1 MKEKRRM
8 ISEAA
13 KELGLET
20 YTLRAWEEELKL
32 NIPRN
37 DKGYRYYGEKELHT
51 FIKIRDMRDEG
62 MSMDEIKEA
71 LPKNVIPFPAGGS
84 SVGPQDK
91 MEQFQNVMVKI
102 MGRALIEQKNQLS
115 REIGDQVTRQVAK
128 EMDYQFRQKEESEEK
143 RFQKLDELI
152 RLQQQSRE
160 EIAATKER
168 GFFFK
173 KKKRNRE

>member
-71 LPKNVIPFPAGGS
+71 LPKNVIPFPAGGWVRRIKWNS
-84 SVGPQDK
+84 SKMLWLRLWDGP
-91 MEQFQNVMVKI
+91 
-102 MGRALIEQKNQLS
+102 
-115 REIGDQVTRQVAK
+115 
-128 EMDYQFRQKEESEEK
+128 
-143 RFQKLDELI
+143 
-152 RLQQQSRE
+152 
-160 EIAATKER
+160 
-168 GFFFK
+168 
-173 KKKRNRE
+173 

>member
-51 FIKIRDMRDEG
+51 FMKIRDMRDEG

-71 LPKNVIPFPAGGS
+71 LPKNVIPFPQAGAVWSAG
-84 SVGPQDK
+84 
-91 MEQFQNVMVKI
+91 
-102 MGRALIEQKNQLS
+102 
-115 REIGDQVTRQVAK
+115 
-128 EMDYQFRQKEESEEK
+128 
-143 RFQKLDELI
+143 
-152 RLQQQSRE
+152 
-160 EIAATKER
+160 
-168 GFFFK
+168 
-173 KKKRNRE
+173 

>member
-84 SVGPQDK
+84 RAGPLSFTHLTLPPSGLVVKPVG
-91 MEQFQNVMVKI
+91 
-102 MGRALIEQKNQLS
+102 GRLFI
-115 REIGDQVTRQVAK
+115 
-128 EMDYQFRQKEESEEK
+128 
-143 RFQKLDELI
+143 
-152 RLQQQSRE
+152 
-160 EIAATKER
+160 
-168 GFFFK
+168 K
-173 KKKRNRE
+173 KKQKRDGKDRTTRTRRPRQTVDTT

>member
-1 MKEKRRM
+1 M

-62 MSMDEIKEA
+62 MSMDEIKE
-71 LPKNVIPFPAGGS
+71 LCQRMSFLFPQAGAVWVRRIKWNS
-84 SVGPQDK
+84 SKMLWLRLWDGP
-91 MEQFQNVMVKI
+91 
-102 MGRALIEQKNQLS
+102 
-115 REIGDQVTRQVAK
+115 
-128 EMDYQFRQKEESEEK
+128 
-143 RFQKLDELI
+143 
-152 RLQQQSRE
+152 
-160 EIAATKER
+160 
-168 GFFFK
+168 
-173 KKKRNRE
+173 